1 MPTNWRSARR
11 TAAALLTSAM
21 LTACQQSAS
30 PPPVRPNLPDAP
42 ALFGK
47 PVPIPEPRRG
57 QDARV
62 FAAATR
68 KAALE
73 ANQRLR
79 DDAEFYRD
87 VQTSFG
93 NAVQD
98 ETKNDR

>member
-1 MPTNWRSARR
+1 MAKADASGCQAQRLNLLQGRERVRQAAVSHGLRWLMEDWLAERR
-11 TAAALLTSAM
+11 RQRHVILL
-21 LTACQQSAS
+21 Q
-30 PPPVRPNLPDAP
+30 
-42 ALFGK
+42 
-47 PVPIPEPRRG
+47 
-57 QDARV
+57 
-62 FAAATR
+62 
-68 KAALE
+68 